1 MKILIIAVG
10 TLKEKHFRD
19 ACAEYVK
26 RLGPLVRLEIAEI
39 REESLE
45 DKGNPALV
53 QKILEGEGVR
63 ILKRI
68 PDHAQVIPLAL
79 EGRQLDSESFAACL
93 DPAANP
99 PVKDVVF
106 IIGGSHGLSKEVLR
120 QADWCLNFGPMTF
133 PHQLVRV
140 MLLEQIYRAHMILAG
155 RTYHK

>member
-10 TLKEKHFRD
+10 TLKEKYLRD

-26 RLGPLVRLEIAEI
+26 RLGPLVRLEIVEI
-39 REESLE
+39 REEALE

-53 QKILEGEGVR
+53 QKILEGEGAR

-99 PVKDVVF
+99 SVKDVVF

-120 QADWCLNFGPMTF
+120 QAGWCLNFGPMTF